1 MSTTTTTPTRIDRTE
16 GTVMTM
22 SRKSS
27 PLRRLR
33 TRTAV
38 AVLGLVATL
47 GPLAQGAQAAGE
59 WMPGKHDEDT
69 VINCITQQPAPGVS
83 ADVGW
88 RSTTGQVPKVG
99 EVFYVRGY
107 AGLVS
112 IPCSGAV
119 TVLPELMLPAGV
131 LPADDKAPVYW
142 DLTKS
147 GATQALKTDTLTYDR
162 GANGGYLIGTPEK
175 KAWELRVGDVLEIQ
189 VPVVATRELKGPA
202 TQQPE
207 CQTRI
212 DGTAPC
218 PPNVSGDHVQMAFT
232 VGGHGGNKHY
242 VTPYV
247 GLFAAAAPAGTGTG
261 TGTGTTPG
269 ATRAASTTRASYQLA
284 KRKAVVKIATTG
296 ELGGT
301 VVITDKGQKVATAK
315 VTGKVTTVRL
325 PRLRK
330 GTHVLVARYSGTTTV
345 QASASKPAKVRV
357 R

>member
-1 MSTTTTTPTRIDRTE
+1 MTTRSARLAPVRR
-16 GTVMTM
+16 
-22 SRKSS
+22 S
-27 PLRRLR
+27 LRNRAGIALLGALA
-33 TRTAV
+33 AV
-38 AVLGLVATL
+38 V
-47 GPLAQGAQAAGE
+47 PLAHGAQAAGD
-59 WMPGKHDEDT
+59 WNPGKHDEDT

-88 RSTTGQVPKVG
+88 RSETGQVPKVG

-119 TVLPELMLPAGV
+119 TVLPELMLPSGV
-131 LPADDKAPVYW
+131 VPADDKAPLYW

-147 GATQALKTDTLTYDR
+147 GTPQALKTDTLTFDR
-162 GANGGYLIGTPEK
+162 GANGGFLIGTPDR
-175 KAWELRVGDVLEIQ
+175 KAWELRVGDILEIQ

-218 PPNVSGDHVQMAFT
+218 PADVSGDHLQVAFT

-247 GLFAAAAPAGTGTG
+247 GLFATGAATGPAGP
-261 TGTGTTPG
+261 TPG
-269 ATRAASTTRASYQLA
+269 ATQAASTTKASYRVA
-284 KRKAVVKIATTG
+284 KRKATITITSTAAVSGK
-296 ELGGT
+296 
-301 VVITDKGQKVATAK
+301 VVITDKGRKIASTQVS
-315 VTGKVTTVRL
+315 GRVTTLKL

-330 GTHVLVARYSGTTTV
+330 GKHVLVARYGGSEQVLASSSAPTKVTV
-345 QASASKPAKVRV
+345 R
-357 R
+357 